1 MVTICFW
8 YSKEIVRRSC
18 SLNEVLWKNDSIL
31 VDQVFIISL
40 YFENIRASV
49 ICQLFLNG
57 CEQLT
62 KAEVK
67 ES

>member
-1 MVTICFW
+1 MFLI
-8 YSKEIVRRSC
+8 SKEIVRRSC
-18 SLNEVLWKNDSIL
+18 SLNEVLWKNDSIM

-40 YFENIRASV
+40 YFENIGASV
-49 ICQLFLNG
+49 IYQLFLNG

-67 ES
+67 VINTIY